1 MDNVELSAQG
11 SYNILNLPHQR
22 NPFFTGREALL
33 AQLRTGFSSTEC
45 RVQVISGPSGIGKTQ
60 LALEYAYRF
69 WENYE
74 VVWWVFAENTV
85 MVKTSIA
92 ALAEA
97 LQLPERD
104 TPDLN
109 VVSHAVKKHLLLQ
122 DNWLLIFDNLASK
135 EDLQPFLP
143 EAGNRHVLITSIQS
157 DLPSFP
163 EIRLAGFFPKEAID
177 FLVNRTRQDDRET
190 ANAVA
195 IALGNHPLALEQA
208 AAYISQCD
216 IPYTSFIKRFLATR
230 HHLWEHG
237 IAPLDYPDGST
248 ICTMLHLAADLIK
261 RTAPAG
267 QAILNLCACFAP
279 NNIPRTYL
287 QKAACT
293 QSTALNEDLKID
305 QGLMALSLFS
315 IIAVDA
321 DLFSIHALTQDMA
334 RRCSSNGGSPDNWVT
349 TAIRILNES
358 WPADESREWSIN
370 LFDPLLRHACALLNQ
385 IHDESLETAEAA
397 TLSNR
402 IGNFLHSRSQFAE
415 AEPFYSRALRIRE
428 QLLGEEHPDTLR
440 SLNNLG
446 VVLRV
451 LKHYDEAESMYTR
464 ALALRK
470 RILGP
475 EHPETLSSLNNLGV
489 LYRNTGRHEKAE
501 ILYQTALEIRERI
514 LGREHPDT
522 LRSVNNLG
530 ALYRVSGRYDEA
542 EALYTR
548 ALEVRE
554 RTLGSEHPETLRS
567 INNLAFLYQATG
579 RYEDAEPLYQ
589 HALAL
594 NEHVLG
600 KEHPDTLSA
609 MNNLAGLLSATR
621 RFSEAEP
628 LYKRALDARE
638 RVLGMDHPDT
648 LSSVNNLGVLYRT
661 TRRYRSAETLY
672 RRALESRER
681 VLGNNHPDTLR
692 SINNLASL
700 YCSLERFGEA
710 EPLYQRAL
718 EVRDSLLGP
727 DHPDTLSSVNNLA
740 GLFKTTE
747 RYAEAEPLYQRALAG
762 FEKILGKEH
771 PTTRIVRFNV
781 LSLKTLQK
789 KPSLTG
795 LGFSSPV

>member
-1 MDNVELSAQG
+1 MDNVGLNAQG

-33 AQLRTGFSSTEC
+33 TQIRTGFSGAEG
-45 RVQVISGPSGIGKTQ
+45 RIQVISGPSGIGKTQ

-69 WENYE
+69 WELYD
-74 VVWWVFAENTV
+74 VVWWVFAENAV
-85 MVKTSIA
+85 VLKAGIA
-92 ALAEA
+92 GLAEA
-97 LQLPERD
+97 LQLPERE
-104 TPDLN
+104 TSDLN
-109 VVSHAVKKHLLLQ
+109 VVIHAVKKHLHEHE
-122 DNWLLIFDNLASK
+122 NWLLIFDNLANK
-135 EDLQPFLP
+135 EDIQPFLP
-143 EAGNRHVLITSIQS
+143 ESGSRHVLITSTES
-157 DLPSFP
+157 NLTAYP
-163 EIRLAGFFPKEAID
+163 EIRLAGFFPREAID
-177 FLVNRTRQDDRET
+177 FLVNRTEQDDRDT

-208 AAYISQCD
+208 AAYILQCG
-216 IPYTSFIKRFLATR
+216 IPFKAFIKRFLSTR
-230 HHLWEHG
+230 KHLWENDL
-237 IAPLDYPDGST
+237 APQDYPDGAT
-248 ICTMLHLAADLIK
+248 ICTTLHLATDLIRK
-261 RTAPAG
+261 AAPAG
-267 QAILNLCACFAP
+267 QTIMNLCACLAS
-279 NNIPRTYL
+279 NNIPRTFL
-287 QKAACT
+287 QQAAA
-293 QSTALNEDLKID
+293 SHPEALGDELKID
-305 QGLMALSLFS
+305 QGLMALNLFS
-315 IIAVDA
+315 MISVDA
-321 DLFSIHALTQDMA
+321 DVFSMHALTQEMV
-334 RRCSSNGGSPDNWVT
+334 RRCMSDEVWIS
-349 TAIRILNES
+349 TALHIINES
-358 WPADESREWSIN
+358 WPADEPDQWTIDILE
-370 LFDPLLRHACALLNQ
+370 PLLRHAGASMRCA
-385 IHDESLETAEAA
+385 EEASLETAAAA

-402 IGNFLHSRSQFAE
+402 IGNFLHGRSQFAA
-415 AEPFYSRALRIRE
+415 AEPFYARALEIRE
-428 QLLGEEHPDTLR
+428 RKLGEEHPDTLR

-451 LKHYDEAESMYTR
+451 LKRYDEAEPIYIKT
-464 ALALRK
+464 LELRK
-470 RILGP
+470 LILGA

-489 LYRNTGRHEKAE
+489 LYRNTGRPEKAE
-501 ILYQTALEIRERI
+501 LLYQAALEIRERV
-514 LGREHPDT
+514 LGKEHPDT

-594 NEHVLG
+594 NERVLG

-609 MNNLAGLLSATR
+609 MNNLAGLLSATK

-628 LYKRALDARE
+628 LYQRCLEARE
-638 RVLGMDHPDT
+638 RVLGPDHPDT

-661 TRRYRSAETLY
+661 TRRYTEAEPLY
-672 RRALESRER
+672 KRALDSRER

-692 SINNLASL
+692 SINNLAGL
-700 YCSLERFGEA
+700 YCSLERYSEA
-710 EPLYQRAL
+710 EPLYECAL
-718 EVRDSLLGP
+718 QVRNQLLGP
-727 DHPDTLSSVNNLA
+727 EHPDTLSSVNNLA

-781 LSLKTLQK
+781 LSLKTLA
-789 KPSLTG
+789 SA
-795 LGFSSPV
+795 FNV